1 MSVPTIGCSWIQARS
16 SSVRAP
22 ELVEDVVGDADL
34 AHVVEVGALG
44 QGAQGRRPQPQPQAD
59 ADRQLGHARR
69 VPVGVGVARLDR
81 ADEGPQGLGVA
92 AADVCH
98 RVAGEHPVEHVVEP
112 AAAPI
117 AGQDRID
124 GRGEAGQQEDVIV
137 PPGQMPGPADLQ
149 RQQRPGAQQARHHQ
163 RQLHAVE
170 PEPPAPPVHRADGD
184 QHQGRAQHQPEADA
198 GLARQGP
205 AAGAGG
211 RPQRDGQQH
220 QRQGQAARGQGPGGP
235 AAGPGGRGPP
245 RPGGRGQAHRERRD
259 RQHGQAP
266 DPQVDRPSPDPRG
279 HQPVGEHEE
288 PDPQAAQREQ
298 QHDQDPAPNRP
309 RGSRGAEIVHL
320 RADRQPAATT

>member
-1 MSVPTIGCSWIQARS
+1 MRAASEISSPARPS
-16 SSVRAP
+16 GVAAAVVALVVLADHLEGFAERGGASDDVGADDRVLLDP
-22 ELVEDVVGDADL
+22 GPLLVGEGLGLVEDVVGDADL
-34 AHVVEVGALG
+34 AHVVEVGALS
-44 QGAQGRRPQPQPQAD
+44 QGAQGRRPQAQPQAD

-92 AADVCH
+92 AADVRH

-184 QHQGRAQHQPEADA
+184 QHQGRAQHQPKADA
-198 GLARQGP
+198 GRPRWPGAAPARRQRPGTTRTSRSP
-205 AAGAGG
+205 ARAGA
-211 RPQRDGQQH
+211 RPTG
-220 QRQGQAARGQGPGGP
+220 
-235 AAGPGGRGPP
+235 
-245 RPGGRGQAHRERRD
+245 
-259 RQHGQAP
+259 
-266 DPQVDRPSPDPRG
+266 
-279 HQPVGEHEE
+279 
-288 PDPQAAQREQ
+288 
-298 QHDQDPAPNRP
+298 
-309 RGSRGAEIVHL
+309 
-320 RADRQPAATT
+320 